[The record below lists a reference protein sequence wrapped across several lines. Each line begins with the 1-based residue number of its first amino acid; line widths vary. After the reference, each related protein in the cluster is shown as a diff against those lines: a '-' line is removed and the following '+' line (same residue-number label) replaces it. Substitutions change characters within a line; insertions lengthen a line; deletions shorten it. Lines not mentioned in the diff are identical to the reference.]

1 MKAISLLLIST
12 FFISCASSKKDQNI
26 DPIQGK
32 LESKNDEFRQCFL
45 ESDSYQGRHF
55 EEKREIKVGFI
66 IDPKG
71 NVKDEKIFSSE
82 FKDPNFHVCILG
94 MVKKIKF
101 SPPKTA
107 KEYQVVAP
115 INYFPAKN

>member
-1 MKAISLLLIST
+1 MKAISLLLI
-12 FFISCASSKKDQNI
+12 FFSLLSCASNKKNKNN
-26 DPIQGK
+26 DPNLGK
-32 LESKNDEFRQCFL
+32 LDLKNDEFRQCFL
-45 ESDSYQGRHF
+45 ESDSYQGRQF

-71 NVKDEKIFSSE
+71 NVKEEKIFSSE

-101 SPPKTA
+101 DPPKTA

>member
-1 MKAISLLLIST
+1 MKVTSLLLLA
-12 FFISCASSKKDQNI
+12 FIFQSCATEKKPINT
-26 DPIQGK
+26 DPIQGQLDLK
-32 LESKNDEFRQCFL
+32 TDEFRQCFL
-45 ESDSYQGRHF
+45 ESDSYQGRLSD
-55 EEKREIKVGFI
+55 EKRQIKVGFI

-71 NVKDEKIFSSE
+71 NAKDVKIFSSE

-115 INYFPAKN
+115 INYFQATN